1 MFFIIYKK
9 AVGGTVKF
17 DKDVVREILLAIE
30 ASGGDPRGLIAI
42 EIPGKSQEEV
52 AYHIQLLDE
61 AGFIEAEDLG
71 DLCNYDWRAKR
82 LTFQGHEF
90 LDTVRDPEIWR
101 KTKEGAS
108 KIGGVGVELLFTI
121 GKAYAK
127 QLLQEKLGIH
137 LP

>member
-1 MFFIIYKK
+1 
-9 AVGGTVKF
+9 VKF

-30 ASGGDPRGLIAI
+30 ASDEDPRAWV
-42 EIPGKSQEEV
+42 EISIQGKSQEEV
-52 AYHIQLLDE
+52 AYHVQLLDE
-61 AGFIEAEDLG
+61 AGFIEAEELSSNDG
-71 DLCNYDWRAKR
+71 YDWRAKR

-101 KTKEGAS
+101 KTKEGVS
-108 KIGGVGVELLFTI
+108 KVGGVGIELLFTV